1 MSSGTVVDFSVFQKI
16 FGKIAGGGAV
26 HDQPAVLSEIRL
38 KGLSPRQQRLNAAW
52 AVYRCEGYSSC
63 RVDWDG
69 GQAISQIESEAVR
82 SGAFIP
88 PGFYDAGALLPLR
101 YRRPSAPYALGRV
114 IVDRFT
120 SLLFSDQRHPRV
132 HVEDDEQTDDFV
144 GALIEGSRF
153 WAAWMQARMMGGA
166 QGTACVG
173 FQFVNGKPV
182 LEVHDPRWCI
192 PTFRDRHTW
201 ELSRLE
207 ILYQYPREVLDHESG
222 LVREV
227 PFWYRR
233 LIDAQRDVV
242 FRSIPVEQGLP
253 VWEVES
259 EVQHGLGE
267 CPAVWVQNTPVLDDI
282 DGDPDCHGAFEMI
295 HAIDMLLAQAQ
306 TGTIANADPTLV
318 ISTNADLPPDLAKG
332 SRAPIKLPSDGRA
345 EYLELEGVGAKSA
358 SELADLYRR
367 RVLEVTSCVLEDGT
381 GTAARTATEI
391 ERAHAAMFARA
402 DMLREQYTE
411 RGIKPLLHKML
422 RAARLVSEARPTE
435 DGGVVRGEVLLAPK
449 LIRDAAGRVI
459 EKRRRE
465 PGTGEILRVAWPR
478 YTEPTLEEAKLA
490 VETAVMAL
498 SGKIVDDTA
507 AVALVAPYFA
517 EEDSKGLLDRVR
529 GAETAR
535 TLALDSAASGLAP
548 GESLGGT
555 EPLPPVVA
563 PSAPLNGAQITAL
576 LDIVQQTAR
585 GELDPEVA
593 VRTITLSFPGIGE
606 DEARALVAKP
616 GTDE

>member
-16 FGKIAGGGAV
+16 FGKVLGGGPV
-26 HDQPAVLSEIRL
+26 HDQPDVMSEIRL

-52 AVYRCEGYSSC
+52 AIYRCEHYSSC

-69 GQAISQIESEAVR
+69 GQAVSPMEAEAVR
-82 SGAFIP
+82 SGAYLP
-88 PGFYDAGALLPLR
+88 PGFYDAGAMLPLR
-101 YRRPSAPYALGRV
+101 YRRPAAPYALGRV

-120 SLLFSDQRHPRV
+120 SLLFSDQRHPRI
-132 HVEDDEQTDDFV
+132 HIEDDEQTDDFV
-144 GALIEGSRF
+144 GALLESSRF
-153 WAAWMQARMMGGA
+153 WAAWMQARTLGGA
-166 QGTACVG
+166 QGTVCVG
-173 FQFVNGKPV
+173 FQFLDGKPV
-182 LEVHDPRWCI
+182 IEVHDARWCI
-192 PTFRDRHTW
+192 PTFRSRHSG

-207 ILYQYPREVLDHESG
+207 ILYQYPREILDPESG

-242 FRSIPVEQGLP
+242 FKSIPVEAGLP

-367 RVLEVTSCVLEDGT
+367 RVLEVTHCVLEDGT
-381 GTAARTATEI
+381 STGARTATEI

-402 DMLREQYTE
+402 DVLREQYTE
-411 RGIKPLLHKML
+411 RGIKPLLSQML
-422 RAARLVSEARPTE
+422 RAARLVTEARATE
-435 DGGVVRGEVLLAPK
+435 TGFVRGEILLPPK
-449 LIRDAAGRVI
+449 LVRDNAGRVA

-465 PGTGEILRVAWPR
+465 PGAGEIIRVAWPR
-478 YTEPTLEEAKLA
+478 YTEHTLEEGKLA
-490 VETAVMAL
+490 VETAAL
-498 SGKIVDDTA
+498 ALASKLVDDSA

-517 EEDSKGLLDRVR
+517 EEDSRALLDRVR

-535 TLALDSAASGLAP
+535 TLALDSAAAGLPP
-548 GESLGGT
+548 GETLGGT
-555 EPLPPVVA
+555 EPLPPIA
-563 PSAPLNGAQITAL
+563 PPSDPLNGAQITAL

-606 DEARALVAKP
+606 AEARALVSKQEI
-616 GTDE
+616 TE